1 MLYFAGQIPPKS
13 QDERSDSW
21 GFDSRESLRSSRGLN
36 AMLGH
41 LYNNAQTANPETRMA
56 STNFAAEFKDFADF
70 TQFNAPLGPHTPLG
84 VGGAVEVL
92 VQPRTREELAA
103 VIRRCSAKQLRCRI
117 LGSGGNILVRDEGVA
132 GIVLRLVAPAFTQ
145 VSVDKRAVR
154 AGSGATLSSL
164 IAHAC
169 RNGLAGLES
178 LVGLPGT
185 VGGALL
191 LNAGDRNSDIGQLV
205 RRVEVI
211 DSQGNV
217 QTREHDE
224 IRFTS
229 SGTILEDPVLI
240 SAEFALENDSRD
252 TITKRLR
259 KAWIQYK
266 ATQPFSYQSAA
277 RIFKNPPG
285 LNAGALI
292 EQAGLITTKVGAVA
306 ISERNP
312 NYLVVDAGATTRD
325 ILRLVEMVRTRVH
338 DRFHID
344 LELAISVW

>member
-1 MLYFAGQIPPKS
+1 
-13 QDERSDSW
+13 
-21 GFDSRESLRSSRGLN
+21 
-36 AMLGH
+36 
-41 LYNNAQTANPETRMA
+41 MA
-56 STNFAAEFKDFADF
+56 SSNIADEFKDFADF
-70 TQFNAPLGPHTPLG
+70 TKFNAPLGRHTPLG

-92 VQPRTREELAA
+92 VQPRSRDELAA
-103 VIRRCSAKQLRCRI
+103 VIRRCSAKQLQYRI
-117 LGSGGNILVRDEGVA
+117 LGSGGNILVRDEGVS
-132 GIVLRLVAPAFTQ
+132 GIVLRLVTPAFTQ
-145 VSVDKRAVR
+145 VSVEKRSVK
-154 AGSGATLSSL
+154 AGSGATLASL
-164 IAHAC
+164 IAHSC

-229 SGTILEDPVLI
+229 SGTILDDPVLI
-240 SAEFALENDSRD
+240 SAEFALESDNRE

-266 ATQPFSYQSAA
+266 ATQPFSYQRAA

-285 LNAGALI
+285 LNAGVMI
-292 EQAGLITTKVGAVA
+292 EQAGLIATKVGAVA

-312 NYLVVDAGATTRD
+312 NYIVVESGATTRD
-325 ILRLVEMVRTRVH
+325 VLRLIDMIRTRVH

-344 LELAISVW
+344 LELAISIW